1 MLSKYARH
9 EMVDIVISSVSV
21 RGFMYGVLHIC
32 KLDKLTEAM
41 KIPNV
46 LCCSTLLIIVKVQEA
61 WRN

>member
-1 MLSKYARH
+1 MEYYT
-9 EMVDIVISSVSV
+9 
-21 RGFMYGVLHIC
+21 FC

-46 LCCSTLLIIVKVQEA
+46 LCCSTLLMIVKVQEA